1 MVRADE
7 RTAHVAPLRSVA
19 PTPAARLR
27 DRYATF
33 FVLATIA
40 AVLYFAKQAFV
51 PLALALLIALI
62 LSGPVE
68 SLKRLGV
75 PRVVSALAIVI
86 TLFGLMVAGVNLLWS
101 PAQEWFAGAPH
112 TVAVIK
118 QKISPVARFMDR
130 IEQLTASADQLGA
143 AHKAAAAR
151 SPNTGTSAAPGTAPP
166 GSAGSTGAPGS
177 AGTAASRGTAP
188 AVAAPAAAPAPMG
201 GVDAERS
208 LAVLQA
214 TRAAFVGL
222 ITVVIVTL
230 FLVSGG
236 PPMLARMTA
245 AFEGSVEQHHVID
258 VIEKV
263 RAEVGRFYRTTAAIN
278 LGVAIATWGAMAVC
292 GMPSPLL
299 WGTVAGLL
307 NFIPYAGPATTLML
321 LTVVA
326 IVSFDGYAPVIGV
339 VTSYVVIAGIE
350 GQLVQPLLVGRR
362 LSLNPLL
369 VFLALWFG
377 GMFWGIAG
385 IVLATPAL
393 VAVKVAV
400 ENSPR
405 ANSWLAFLSPQANG
419 S

>member
-1 MVRADE
+1 M
-7 RTAHVAPLRSVA
+7 
-19 PTPAARLR
+19 
-27 DRYATF
+27 TF
-33 FVLATIA
+33 FVLAAIGV
-40 AVLYFAKQAFV
+40 VLYFAKQAFL
-51 PLALALLIALI
+51 PIALALLLALV

-75 PRVVSALAIVI
+75 PRVVSALAIVFA
-86 TLFGLMVAGVNLLWS
+86 LFGLMVASVNLLWS
-101 PAQEWFAGAPH
+101 PAQEWFADAPR
-112 TVAVIK
+112 TAAVIK
-118 QKISPVARFMDR
+118 RKISPVARFMDR
-130 IEQLTASADQLGA
+130 VEQLTASAGQFGTPHRTPTPRAAGA
-143 AHKAAAAR
+143 AGQPASR
-151 SPNTGTSAAPGTAPP
+151 S
-166 GSAGSTGAPGS
+166 APGS
-177 AGTAASRGTAP
+177 TSTPGV
-188 AVAAPAAAPAPMG
+188 AVPAPAASPMSS
-201 GVDAERS
+201 VDAERS
-208 LAVLQA
+208 LAVLRA
-214 TRAAFVGL
+214 TRAAFVSL

-245 AFEGSVEQHHVID
+245 AIEGSVQQHHVID

-278 LGVAIATWGAMAVC
+278 LGVAIATWGAMTVC

-326 IVSFDGYAPVIGV
+326 IVSFDGYAPVIAV

-377 GMFWGIAG
+377 GMFWGVAG
-385 IVLATPAL
+385 IVLATPTL

-405 ANSWLAFLSPQANG
+405 AKSWVAFLSPPARA